1 MERCSTDVPGLQ
13 RKVSMHGRVIGP
25 ILMLEMQ
32 GTCCARKGSWGQSTP
47 RALRCRGLPP
57 LEPASLGNICEN
69 FHDKAYKKV
78 QISLPFPRPPS
89 H

>member
-1 MERCSTDVPGLQ
+1 MERCSTDVPGSQ
-13 RKVSMHGRVIGP
+13 RNVSVHDRVIGP

-32 GTCCARKGSWGQSTP
+32 REHAVQEKGLGQSTP

-57 LEPASLGNICEN
+57 LEPTSLENICEN

-78 QISLPFPRPPS
+78 
-89 H
+89 